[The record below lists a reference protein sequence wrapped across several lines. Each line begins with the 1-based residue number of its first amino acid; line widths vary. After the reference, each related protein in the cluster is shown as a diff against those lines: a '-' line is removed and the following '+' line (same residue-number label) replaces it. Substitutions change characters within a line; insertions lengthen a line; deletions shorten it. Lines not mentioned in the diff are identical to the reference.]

1 MSRLTFRKDS
11 FLRNAGFLDE
21 TFLDVNNLPSLP
33 QNVNDEPYVINAMY
47 DERPDL
53 LAHEL
58 YGSARLGWV
67 FTLRN
72 PDLIKDPIRD
82 FKSGLRIFLPSAEN
96 VNIIAGQPR

>member
-33 QNVNDEPYVINAMY
+33 QNVNDESYVINAMY

-58 YGSARLGWV
+58 YGSARLWWV

>member
-1 MSRLTFRKDS
+1 MSRLTFKKDS

-33 QNVNDEPYVINAMY
+33 QNVNDERYVINAMY

-58 YGSARLGWV
+58 YGSTRLWWV
-67 FTLRN
+67 FAIRN

-82 FKSGLRIFLPSAEN
+82 FRTGLRIFLPSAEN
-96 VNIIAGQPR
+96 VNIIAGRNG

>member
-58 YGSARLGWV
+58 YGSARLWWV

>member
-1 MSRLTFRKDS
+1 MPRLTFKQDS

-33 QNVNDEPYVINAMY
+33 QNVNDERYVINAMY

-53 LAHEL
+53 LAHAL
-58 YGSARLGWV
+58 YGSTRLWWV
-67 FTLRN
+67 FAIRN
-72 PDLIKDPIRD
+72 PDLLKDPIRD

>member
-1 MSRLTFRKDS
+1 MSRLTFKQDS

-33 QNVNDEPYVINAMY
+33 KNVNDERYVINAMY

-58 YGSARLGWV
+58 YGSTRLWWV
-67 FTLRN
+67 FAIRN

-82 FKSGLRIFLPSAEN
+82 FKTGLRIFLPSAEN
-96 VNIIAGQPR
+96 VNIVSGRSR

>member
-1 MSRLTFRKDS
+1 MSRRTFRKDS

-58 YGSARLGWV
+58 YGSARLWWV